1 MTTAITY
8 FPTIT
13 FNRNMLLAYNMY
25 IPVTYNIP
33 DTDTQVVS
41 NIVSDIKEI
50 FLVIE
55 QQQQQIIYLKD
66 QNIILNNILK
76 NITNHPLLPENMAGP
91 I

>member
-25 IPVTYNIP
+25 IPAAYNIP

-55 QQQQQIIYLKD
+55 QQQQQITYLKE
-66 QNIILNNILK
+66 QNINLNNILK
-76 NITNHPLLPENMAGP
+76 DITNHPLLPELP
-91 I
+91 

>member
-13 FNRNMLLAYNMY
+13 FNRNMLLSYNMY
-25 IPVTYNIP
+25 IPVTYNLP

-55 QQQQQIIYLKD
+55 QQQQQITYLKD

-76 NITNHPLLPENMAGP
+76 NITNHPLLPENMA
-91 I
+91 